1 MSLEQLV
8 NKAKDKSHFGDLKA
22 FVNFCEEY
30 LNYISDNLQ
39 AIIVSQNENHY
50 RFFQYKK
57 EGNFQITR
65 PINSNL
71 MYDAKNFSKASKEFL
86 KILKTVKTINKKDA
100 SVRDILNNATYTI
113 QQSVGSAL
121 DGLPAGQSNTARK
134 LNGDL
139 FEHFIRLIIRETGIE
154 CQSGVIQVPVIVE
167 GKPEFCMKYQ
177 HDLIIEK
184 GKVVKVIGSIKTSS
198 KDRIDKIF
206 IDKFLYNK
214 LTETTT
220 PHIAIFLND
229 VQRKNARSKNKYGVN
244 ATFLPGHFKGYTVKL
259 NPLDGVY
266 YCDIR
271 PNMQTENI
279 LKDHIKTFDHLLIED
294 IWKFL

>member
-1 MSLEQLV
+1 MNLKQLI
-8 NKAKDKSHFGDLKA
+8 NKVKDKSNFADLKA
-22 FVNFCEEY
+22 YIKFCDEY
-30 LNYISDNLQ
+30 LNFISDNLQ

-50 RFFQYKK
+50 QFFQYKK
-57 EGNFQITR
+57 DGNFQITR

-71 MYDAKNFSKASKEFL
+71 MYNAKEFSKTSKEFL
-86 KILKTVKTINKKDA
+86 KILQNIKTANKSDK
-100 SVRDILNNATYTI
+100 SIRDILNNATYSI

-139 FEHFIRLIIRETGIE
+139 FEQFIRLIIREMGID
-154 CQSGVIQVPVIVE
+154 CKSGVIQIPVLVD
-167 GKPEFCMKYQ
+167 GKPEFNMSYQ

-184 GKVVKVIGSIKTSS
+184 EEDVKVIGSIKTSS

-214 LTETTT
+214 LTEKTT

-229 VQRKNARSKNKYGVN
+229 VQRKNTRHENEYGVN

-279 LKDHIKTFDHLLIED
+279 LKEHIRTFDNLLIED

>member
-1 MSLEQLV
+1 MNLKKLV
-8 NKAKDKSHFGDLKA
+8 SKAKDKTNFVDLKA
-22 FVNFCEEY
+22 FVKFSSEY
-30 LNYISDNLQ
+30 LEYIADNLQ
-39 AIIVSQNENHY
+39 AVIISQNENHY
-50 RFFQYKK
+50 QFYQYKK
-57 EGNFQITR
+57 EGNFQISR

-71 MYDAKNFSKASKEFL
+71 MYKSDDFLHASNEYIQ
-86 KILKTVKTINKKDA
+86 ILKNIKNIDKKD
-100 SVRDILNNATYTI
+100 SSIREIINNGTYTI
-113 QQSVGSAL
+113 QQSIGCAL

-139 FEHFIRLIIRETGIE
+139 FEHFIRLIIRELGID
-154 CQSGVIQVPVIVE
+154 CKSGVIQVPVIAE
-167 GKPEFCMKYQ
+167 GEALFNMSYQ
-177 HDLIIEK
+177 HDLII
-184 GKVVKVIGSIKTSS
+184 GNGDDVKVIGSIKTSS

-214 LTETTT
+214 LTEKTT

-229 VQRKNARSKNKYGVN
+229 IQRKKTSTENQYGVS

-271 PNMQTENI
+271 PNMRTESI
-279 LKDHIKTFDHLLIED
+279 LKDHIKTFDHLLLED
-294 IWKFL
+294 IWKFI